1 MVFQNY
7 ALYPHMTVHDNIAFP
22 LRMAKVASASI
33 DALVRE
39 AAARVRIDHLLHR
52 RPGQL
57 SGGQQQRCALA
68 RAIVRK
74 PKLFLLDEPLSNLD
88 AQLRLETRVELK
100 KLQRNLNVTTI
111 YVTHDQEEAMT
122 LADRMAVFLEGGI
135 KQVGTP
141 SEVFDRPN
149 CVEVAAFIGS
159 PPMNL
164 IPAHLNGNALTIE
177 GHTVPLAGNVDRAP
191 GPITAGIRPGHVR
204 IDPGGIPSQLY
215 LLENLGESKL
225 LNLKLGEVLVRMRVA
240 HTEAI
245 PKTET
250 IPIAFEPSAIHLFDA
265 GTGRRVE
272 TDSKHGG
279 LKQDGEASG
288 RIRSPPPRTAKPHM
302 QAKPNILLIL
312 NDDMGFSDIGCY
324 GGEIE
329 TPNLD
334 QLAHGGLRFSQFY
347 NSPRCSPSRA
357 SLLTGL
363 HPHQT
368 GIGILTYPTGPEG
381 YAGNLNR
388 RCVTIAEALKPGGYR
403 CCMSGKWHVASSL
416 DEPSDAWPMQ
426 RGFDEFYGTIIGAG
440 SFYHPNTLTRGNE
453 NVDHEAEQD
462 GEFFYTDAISDE
474 AVRQIRSHQSSHPD
488 TPFFQYVA
496 YTAPHWPLHAHEE
509 DIARYKGRFDAGWDE
524 LRESRLARLVDMG
537 IIDPAWKLTGRD
549 PSQPPWESARDKEW
563 LLRCMEVY
571 AAQVDRMDQG
581 IGRILQALEE
591 TGRYDDT
598 LIIFL
603 SDNGACAE
611 DIPENVTGRA
621 DGQRADAR
629 AFAHPRRRGGRLRQ
643 HSGPDARSREHL
655 PELWSRL
662 GEHVQHAVP
671 ALQALDA

>member
-1 MVFQNY
+1 
-7 ALYPHMTVHDNIAFP
+7 
-22 LRMAKVASASI
+22 
-33 DALVRE
+33 
-39 AAARVRIDHLLHR
+39 
-52 RPGQL
+52 
-57 SGGQQQRCALA
+57 
-68 RAIVRK
+68 
-74 PKLFLLDEPLSNLD
+74 
-88 AQLRLETRVELK
+88 
-100 KLQRNLNVTTI
+100 
-111 YVTHDQEEAMT
+111 
-122 LADRMAVFLEGGI
+122 
-135 KQVGTP
+135 
-141 SEVFDRPN
+141 
-149 CVEVAAFIGS
+149 
-159 PPMNL
+159 
-164 IPAHLNGNALTIE
+164 
-177 GHTVPLAGNVDRAP
+177 
-191 GPITAGIRPGHVR
+191 
-204 IDPGGIPSQLY
+204 
-215 LLENLGESKL
+215 
-225 LNLKLGEVLVRMRVA
+225 
-240 HTEAI
+240 
-245 PKTET
+245 
-250 IPIAFEPSAIHLFDA
+250 
-265 GTGRRVE
+265 
-272 TDSKHGG
+272 
-279 LKQDGEASG
+279 
-288 RIRSPPPRTAKPHM
+288 M

-334 QLAHGGLRFSQFY
+334 RLAHGGLRFSQFY

-388 RCVTIAEALKPGGYR
+388 RCVTITEALKPGGYR

-453 NVDHEAEQD
+453 NVDHEAEND

-474 AVRQIRSHQSSHPD
+474 AVRQIRSHQARHPD
-488 TPFFQYVA
+488 APFFQYVA

-509 DIARYKGRFDAGWDE
+509 DIAKYKGRFDAGWDD

-571 AAQVDRMDQG
+571 AAQVDRPDQG
-581 IGRILQALEE
+581 IGRILQVLED

-598 LIIFL
+598 LVIFL

-611 DIPENVTGRA
+611 DIPENVTAEQMVNELMLARSHTR
-621 DGQRADAR
+621 DGEEV
-629 AFAHPRRRGGRLRQ
+629 AFGNIPDLTPGAENTYQSYGVAWANMSNTPFRLYKHWTHEGGVSTPVIFHWPNGIGERGGLRHTPCQ
-643 HSGPDARSREHL
+643 LPDVMATVVELAGVEYPESQGGRPILPLEGRSLLPVIELDELPQRPLFWEH
-655 PELWSRL
+655 EGNAAVRL
-662 GEHVQHAVP
+662 GRWKLVKEYPGDWELYDMLEDRTETNDIASEHP
-671 ALQALDA
+671 ALVGDLARRYDEWAERCGVIPRDKVLEMMRSLPGKAFWEEDLGWEIPERGRPGADRD